1 MHTLTQAQISAAL
14 AAHSN
19 NNVITVAQ
27 MQQLLQ
33 NVSVTF
39 AQITTVTQVQLAA
52 QHKAQNIQKVT
63 CANVMLASNLHAH
76 TQLYARAVR
85 KSAANYA
92 QNNAQSIAQFEA
104 QSNYFAHTATHC
116 IVVHKQH
123 ANKFYLYAIYNNA
136 RSAYVHNNAVVTKQ
150 HVAAYC
156 TASKAAEL
164 LQQNNTVHN
173 KTHNIVHN
181 VQVRTIA
188 LANLVNIRARK
199 QFITV

>member
-1 MHTLTQAQISAAL
+1 MHTLTQAQISAAI
-14 AAHSN
+14 AAHAN

-27 MQQLLQ
+27 LQQLLQ

-39 AQITTVTQVQLAA
+39 AQITQVTKVQLAM
-52 QHKAQNIQKVT
+52 QHKAQNILKVT
-63 CANVMLASNLHAH
+63 TANVLLANNISAHA
-76 TQLYARAVR
+76 QMYARAVR
-85 KSAANYA
+85 KSAAKHA
-92 QNNAQSIAQFEA
+92 QNNANSVAQFTA
-104 QSNYFAHTATHC
+104 QENWFEHTAMHC
-116 IVVHKQH
+116 IVAHKQH
-123 ANKFYLYAIYNNA
+123 ASALYLYAIYNNA

-156 TASKAAEL
+156 TKSKADAL

-181 VQVRTIA
+181 VQVRTIT

-199 QFITV
+199 QFVTV